1 MTYAV
6 TVDAEIPAGAPALDA
21 LQCEGAVSLLER
33 HFEALGPDG
42 PGVTL
47 LGRVIAGHPRGALL
61 KVVVDAP
68 GLEPAEDAVHAVVTE
83 VLVRSGLLAH
93 WVVTR
98 CEVQLHDGIAQ
109 ESLDAAD
116 GPDAPPSDL
125 AERAR
130 RHAARAHPAGGP
142 DAPGSA
148 GAEADAMR
156 RRLRAM
162 APQLRAFP
170 HTAGS
175 AAEIAAGALVYG
187 VHLLV
192 DELFADLGRL
202 EPTGPGC
209 AGRGDPFLVLDDL
222 PAEYTGHYDVLF
234 VRRLV
239 TTAVTMTGR
248 LAQPLPAPP
257 ACPAERLLMRLLLDR
272 AEATADLY
280 GLLDAEVR
288 TAFGDFAAG
297 LDATTAPS
305 PVADWFTP
313 LSDDRFVHPYAAED
327 GEEDADE
334 DTGSDEDADSDA
346 YDEEGA
352 QP

>member
-33 HFEALGPDG
+33 HFDVLESGS

-47 LGRVIAGHPRGALL
+47 LDRVIAGHPRGALL

-68 GLEPAEDAVHAVVTE
+68 GLESAEDAVHAAMTE
-83 VLVRSGLLAH
+83 LLARSGLLAH

-109 ESLDAAD
+109 ECLDAAD
-116 GPDAPPSDL
+116 GPDAPPSDI

-130 RHAARAHPAGGP
+130 RHAAHEHLAGRPA
-142 DAPGSA
+142 APG
-148 GAEADAMR
+148 GAETDAMR

-170 HTAGS
+170 HLAG
-175 AAEIAAGALVYG
+175 AAREIAAGALVYG
-187 VHLLV
+187 IHLLV

-202 EPTGPGC
+202 EPSGPKHT
-209 AGRGDPFLVLDDL
+209 GRGEAFLVLDDL
-222 PAEYTGHYDVLF
+222 PAEYAGHYDVLF

-248 LAQPLPAPP
+248 LAQPRPAPP

-288 TAFGDFAAG
+288 TAFRAFASE
-297 LDATTAPS
+297 LDASAETV
-305 PVADWFTP
+305 PVADWFTQ
-313 LSDDRFVHPYAAED
+313 LSAGLFVHPYAAED
-327 GEEDADE
+327 GDEED
-334 DTGSDEDADSDA
+334 
-346 YDEEGA
+346 EEA
-352 QP
+352 

>member
-6 TVDAEIPAGAPALDA
+6 TVDAAIPASAPALDA

-33 HFEALGPDG
+33 HFDALDPDCSD
-42 PGVTL
+42 VTL
-47 LGRVIAGHPRGALL
+47 LDRVIAGHPRGALL
-61 KVVVDAP
+61 RVVVDAP
-68 GLEPAEDAVHAVVTE
+68 GLEPAEDGVHAVMTA
-83 VLVRSGLLAH
+83 LLARSGLLAH

-116 GPDAPPSDL
+116 GPDAPPSDP

-130 RHAARAHPAGGP
+130 RYAAHTHQAVGAGGAGGA
-142 DAPGSA
+142 DGLGSA
-148 GAEADAMR
+148 EAHAMR

-170 HTAGS
+170 HTAGG

-202 EPTGPGC
+202 EPAGPGC
-209 AGRGDPFLVLDDL
+209 AGRGEPFLVLDDL

-248 LAQPLPAPP
+248 LAQPLPAPPAPP

-297 LDATTAPS
+297 LDATADPA

-313 LSDDRFVHPYAAED
+313 LSADGFVHPYAAED
-327 GEEDADE
+327 GDE
-334 DTGSDEDADSDA
+334 D
-346 YDEEGA
+346 DEEGDGDGRA
-352 QP
+352 

>member
-6 TVDAEIPAGAPALDA
+6 TVDAEIPADAPALDA
-21 LQCEGAVSLLER
+21 LQREGAVSLLER
-33 HFEALGPDG
+33 HFDALEPDG
-42 PGVTL
+42 SDVTVL
-47 LGRVIAGHPRGALL
+47 DRVIAGHPRGALL
-61 KVVVDAP
+61 RVVVAAP
-68 GLEPAEDAVHAVVTE
+68 GLEPAEDAVHVVMTE
-83 VLVRSGLLAH
+83 MLARSGLLAH

-116 GPDAPPSDL
+116 GPDAPPSDP

-130 RHAARAHPAGGP
+130 RHAAGGP
-142 DAPGSA
+142 AAPGSPD
-148 GAEADAMR
+148 AEADAMR

-170 HTAGS
+170 HTAGA

-202 EPTGPGC
+202 EPAGPGC
-209 AGRGDPFLVLDDL
+209 TGHGEPFLVLDDL

-257 ACPAERLLMRLLLDR
+257 ACPAEQLLMRLLLDR

-297 LDATTAPS
+297 LDATTTDPA

-313 LSDDRFVHPYAAED
+313 LSADRFVHPYAAED
-327 GEEDADE
+327 GEEDE
-334 DTGSDEDADSDA
+334 
-346 YDEEGA
+346 EEGA
-352 QP
+352 

>member
-6 TVDAEIPAGAPALDA
+6 TVDAEIPAGAPAMDA

-33 HFEALGPDG
+33 HFDALE
-42 PGVTL
+42 PGDCDVTL
-47 LGRVIAGHPRGALL
+47 VDRMIAGHPRGALL
-61 KVVVDAP
+61 RVVVDAP
-68 GLEPAEDAVHAVVTE
+68 GLEPAEDAVHAVMTAM
-83 VLVRSGLLAH
+83 LARSGLLAD
-93 WVVTR
+93 WLVTR

-116 GPDAPPSDL
+116 GPDAPPSDP

-130 RHAARAHPAGGP
+130 RHAAHPHPHAHAHPAGGP
-142 DAPGSA
+142 TAPG

-170 HTAGS
+170 HTAGG
-175 AAEIAAGALVYG
+175 AEEIAAGALVYG

-202 EPTGPGC
+202 EPAGPGS
-209 AGRGDPFLVLDDL
+209 AGYGEPFLVLDDL

-257 ACPAERLLMRLLLDR
+257 ACPAEQLLMRLLLDR

-297 LDATTAPS
+297 LDATAPPA
-305 PVADWFTP
+305 PVGDWFTP
-313 LSDDRFVHPYAAED
+313 LSAGLYVHPYAAED
-327 GEEDADE
+327 G
-334 DTGSDEDADSDA
+334 DEDA
-346 YDEEGA
+346 EEDDGPDA